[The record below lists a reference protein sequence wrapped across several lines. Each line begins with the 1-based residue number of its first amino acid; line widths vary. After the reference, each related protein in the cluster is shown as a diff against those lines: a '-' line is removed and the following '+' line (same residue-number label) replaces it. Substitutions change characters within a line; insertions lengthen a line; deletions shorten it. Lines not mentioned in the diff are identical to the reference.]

1 MKLYKSSL
9 VPIILF
15 AILALII
22 TFPIIFNMSKL
33 IYGYPDDT
41 LGTICGI
48 WRDGNASLQIKDFLL
63 FPSLNYETGDYN
75 IYIHV
80 LWPMMTF

>member
-1 MKLYKSSL
+1 MKLYKSNL

-15 AILALII
+15 AILSLIF

-41 LGTICGI
+41 LATLGGF
-48 WRDGNASLQIKDFLL
+48 WYYKLALL
-63 FPSLNYETGDYN
+63 HNLDSAKNVYIAFPFGGL
-75 IYIHV
+75 
-80 LWPMMTF
+80 